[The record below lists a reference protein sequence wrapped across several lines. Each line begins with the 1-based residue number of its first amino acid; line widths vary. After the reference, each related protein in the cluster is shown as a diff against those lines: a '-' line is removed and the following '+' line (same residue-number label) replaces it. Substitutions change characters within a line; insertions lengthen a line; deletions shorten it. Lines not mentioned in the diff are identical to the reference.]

1 MEVIRTLEALDR
13 KLVELDSVAA
23 ISDAELRRAFN
34 TFKMEPP
41 QIPISDPDSREY
53 QDAQLALYEK
63 ISGKK
68 YSTENEKTPF
78 DPVSMAAKPFPY
90 LNENWEV
97 TGDQL
102 IALGWIF
109 KCLQLPPN
117 ASVLEFGPGWGNTT
131 IALARNGYRVTAI
144 EIESNFINLIREQAR
159 RIPVN
164 INVIQGDFMDSAK
177 LNCKFDCILFF
188 ECFHHCARHND
199 LLDLMDNIVAPGGQI
214 AFASEPIT
222 DEFGMPWGLRLD
234 GQSLWAI
241 RKNGWLELGF
251 TESYFVRSLMRRGW
265 LVNKHVL
272 SGCPLAV
279 VYVAKRA
286 VEGRYP
292 MATFYMAAEESIT
305 WAAAETEPSLQWR
318 YASTTSRLTVKSG
331 PTVSSIA
338 IEMANTAPFPLSV
351 VLKHGINQ
359 TRLEL
364 PADSEL
370 TGRVATDPN
379 VQVLEVI
386 SETWNPAHARGSA
399 DDRIIGVGVKAITV
413 L

>member
-13 KLVELDSVAA
+13 KLVELDSAAA

-41 QIPISDPDSREY
+41 QVPTSNPDSREY
-53 QDAQLALYEK
+53 QDAQFALYET

-68 YSTENEKTPF
+68 YNTDNEKTLF
-78 DPVSMAAKPFPY
+78 DPASMAAKPFPY

-102 IALGWIF
+102 IAIGWIF

-131 IALARNGYRVTAI
+131 IALARNGYQVTAV
-144 EIESNFINLIREQAR
+144 EIEPNFVNLIREQAQ

-164 INVIQGDFMDSAK
+164 IDIIQGDFMDSAK
-177 LNCKFDCILFF
+177 LNRKFDCILFF

-199 LLDLMDNIVAPGGQI
+199 LLDLMDNLVSYGGQI

-222 DEFGMPWGLRLD
+222 DEFIVPWGLRLD

-251 TESYFVRSLMRRGW
+251 TESYFIRSLMRRGW

-279 VYVAKRA
+279 VYVARRA
-286 VEGRYP
+286 EEGRYP
-292 MATFYMAAEESIT
+292 MATFYMAAEESVT

-318 YASTTSRLTVKSG
+318 YASSASRLTVKSG

-338 IEMANTAPFPLSV
+338 IEMANTAPFSLSV
-351 VLKHGINQ
+351 ILKHGRNE

-364 PADSEL
+364 PADSEQ
-370 TGRVATDPN
+370 TGCVATDPCA
-379 VQVLEVI
+379 QILEI
-386 SETWNPAHARGSA
+386 TSQTWNPAHVRGSS
-399 DDRIIGVGVKAITV
+399 DNRVIGVGVRAITV
-413 L
+413 S